1 MLPSQSI
8 SAIVAIVIIC
18 YSHLGLN
25 NQNIAHNSSK
35 VVEAVHLENGP
46 IVFHQNIDSIEKS
59 DHNFYLPLEDERIKL
74 SSAENKRDTS
84 KLSSTNTKRSCPSV
98 WKTFTNLQAQSKQ
111 QCFFYRRSINKNGTT
126 IKSVTS
132 RNTTS
137 ENCERSLDFYK
148 TDDEPKISKENVLN
162 MSTSQMKEVNKS
174 KPASDNIV
182 DDIILNFKSASPVSA
197 IDMLSFDEWRKK
209 ISEQMNKA
217 TAHNKQQLQQ
227 DLNLANEHSV
237 GDNPNNPV
245 ATQPNVKIVTNRARN
260 FASYEC
266 GAKVVDSNSEAD
278 FVNRVLNEQ
287 TDEYMLNP
295 CKTKNW
301 FVIEL
306 CETIQPQYMELANF
320 ELYSSIPKEFSVSAS
335 EHYPAR
341 NEWSVLGSFISN
353 DVRTVQGFKL
363 HNNGFVKY
371 LRIQLNSYYGSEHFC
386 PY

>member
-1 MLPSQSI
+1 M
-8 SAIVAIVIIC
+8 
-18 YSHLGLN
+18 
-25 NQNIAHNSSK
+25 
-35 VVEAVHLENGP
+35 
-46 IVFHQNIDSIEKS
+46 
-59 DHNFYLPLEDERIKL
+59 
-74 SSAENKRDTS
+74 
-84 KLSSTNTKRSCPSV
+84 
-98 WKTFTNLQAQSKQ
+98 
-111 QCFFYRRSINKNGTT
+111 
-126 IKSVTS
+126 TS

-266 GAKVVDSNSEAD
+266 RAKVVDSNSEAD
-278 FVNRVLNEQ
+278 FVNR
-287 TDEYMLNP
+287 
-295 CKTKNW
+295 
-301 FVIEL
+301 FV
-306 CETIQPQYMELANF
+306 
-320 ELYSSIPKEFSVSAS
+320 SIMKLFKI
-335 EHYPAR
+335 HFLPA
-341 NEWSVLGSFISN
+341 
-353 DVRTVQGFKL
+353 
-363 HNNGFVKY
+363 
-371 LRIQLNSYYGSEHFC
+371 
-386 PY
+386 